1 MEILITESQYIKIFE
16 QQKKVVQTVAPKNAT
31 YVTQNDWTLTSDST
45 FGGDLKI
52 PKGTKFT
59 AHQIGDPK
67 VADDG
72 GEKYWVSVDRMVDVG
87 KFDPY
92 AKEPQKQKLTYSTI
106 FWCSG
111 KNAGKFWN
119 VPSKSW
125 YVDEKKILS
134 NQLSKNLCYKAYGDQ
149 YNIKNADKWS
159 EQAALKKE
167 KASLEGYKTTSLYKD
182 ANGVGVP
189 YVKSVDYSRN
199 VKYLS
204 GLGLIT
210 NNLPTTPVNQSHHFN
225 LSALLSIKTINDK
238 FINSVGAGTS
248 SCLNIGIFATM
259 PHKKFANYGYNT
271 AIKLSSDPGSL
282 LEGIIKAKDKELYAN
297 FILTD
302 FIFNYPKLIND
313 VNAGAKNKMS
323 ANGGLSSEYFPDGV
337 MRFMEG
343 WYKSY
348 NVSAISKYMNSSPQP
363 RCKGGGWL
371 TPERT
376 HMILDGLQIAS
387 MFVPVVGPF
396 LAAGIGTVNSA
407 VYFTEGKNTEA
418 AITLGLSLLPM
429 VSKIP
434 GVKAIATTTLESIAV
449 KVASKAP
456 TFTALEE
463 SALKTLWD
471 NSKALKTEIKAY
483 INQISENPNVQS
495 WIKTGVG
502 EGEKKVEEK
511 IRDNI
516 QSNTGIYTSVKQIS
530 KSGIKNVG

>member
-313 VNAGAKNKMS
+313 VNAGGTNKMS

>member
-16 QQKKVVQTVAPKNAT
+16 QQKKVTQTVVPKNAT
-31 YVTQNDWTLTSDST
+31 YVTQNEWTLSSDST

-67 VADDG
+67 VMDDG

-92 AKEPQKQKLTYSTI
+92 AKVPQKQKITYSTI
-106 FWCSG
+106 FWCKG
-111 KNAGKFWN
+111 ENAGKFWN
-119 VPSKSW
+119 APSKSW

-149 YNIKNADKWS
+149 YNIKNADKWLEQS
-159 EQAALKKE
+159 ELKKNKE
-167 KASLEGYKTTSLYKD
+167 SLEGYKKTSIYKN

-189 YVKSVDYSRN
+189 YVLSVDYARN

-204 GLGLIT
+204 GLGLLT
-210 NNLPTTPVNQSHHFN
+210 NKLPTTPENQSHHFN
-225 LSALLSIKTINDK
+225 LSALLSIKTINDN
-238 FINSVGAGTS
+238 FINSVGAGLS

-259 PHKKFANYGYNT
+259 PHKKFPNYGYNT

-282 LEGIIKAKDKELYAN
+282 LEGIVKAKDKELYAN

-313 VNAGAKNKMS
+313 VNAGGTNKMS
-323 ANGGLSSEYFPDGV
+323 ANGGLSTEYFPDGV

-348 NVSAISKYMNSSPQP
+348 NVSAISTYMNSLPQP
-363 RCKGGGWL
+363 RCGGGGGITSEDMHL
-371 TPERT
+371 L
-376 HMILDGLQIAS
+376 LDGLQIVS
-387 MFVPVVGPF
+387 LFIPVAGPF
-396 LAAGIGTVNSA
+396 IAAGIGTINSA
-407 VYFTEGKNTEA
+407 TYFAEGKNTEA
-418 AITLGLSLLPM
+418 AITLGLSLLPII
-429 VSKIP
+429 SKIP
-434 GVKAIATTTLESIAV
+434 GVKQIATTTLESIAV
-449 KVASKAP
+449 KIASKAP
-456 TFTALEE
+456 TFTALEG
-463 SALKTLWD
+463 SALKTLLE
-471 NSKALKTEIKAY
+471 NSKALKSELKAY
-483 INQISENPNVQS
+483 ITQTSENPTVQK
-495 WIKTGVG
+495 WIKTAI
-502 EGEKKVEEK
+502 EQGEKKVDEK

-516 QSNTGIYTSVKQIS
+516 QSNTGIYTSVKQVS
-530 KSGIKNVG
+530 KAGIKSYS

>member
-16 QQKKVVQTVAPKNAT
+16 QQKKVTQTASPKNAT
-31 YVTQNDWTLTSDST
+31 YTTQNEWTLTSDSA
-45 FGGDLKI
+45 FGGNLKI

-59 AHQIGDPK
+59 SHQIGDPK
-67 VADDG
+67 VKDDG

-92 AKEPQKQKLTYSTI
+92 AKVPQKQKLTYSTI
-106 FWCSG
+106 FWCKG
-111 KNAGKFWN
+111 ENAGKFWN
-119 VPSKSW
+119 APSKSW

-149 YNIKNADKWS
+149 YNIKNADKWA

-167 KASLEGYKTTSLYKD
+167 KESDEYHKKTSLYKD
-182 ANGVGVP
+182 ANGVGVS
-189 YVKSVDYSRN
+189 YVKSVDYIRDK
-199 VKYLS
+199 KYLS
-204 GLGLIT
+204 GVGLIT
-210 NNLPTTPVNQSHHFN
+210 DNLPTTPINSSHHFN
-225 LSALLSIKTINDK
+225 LSALQSIKTINDK
-238 FINSVGAGTS
+238 FINSVGAGLT

-271 AIKLSSDPGSL
+271 AIKLSSEPGSL
-282 LEGIIKAKDKELYAN
+282 LEGIAKANNKELYAN

-313 VNAGAKNKMS
+313 VNAGSANIMS
-323 ANGGLSSEYFPDGV
+323 ATGGISTQYFPDGV

-348 NVSAISKYMNSSPQP
+348 NVNEISKYMNSFPQP
-363 RCKGGGWL
+363 RCKGGGSISPD
-371 TPERT
+371 TI
-376 HMILDGLQIAS
+376 HMILEGLQIVA

-396 LAAGIGTVNSA
+396 LAVGIGTVNSA
-407 VYFTEGKNTEA
+407 VYFSEGKNTDA
-418 AITLGLSLLPM
+418 AIALGLSLLPM

-434 GVKAIATTTLESIAV
+434 GVKAIANTTLESIAV
-449 KVASKAP
+449 KVATKAP
-456 TFTALEE
+456 KFTALEE

-471 NSKALKTEIKAY
+471 NSKALKTELKSY
-483 INQISENPNVQS
+483 ITQASKNPNVQA
-495 WIKTGVG
+495 WIKTGV
-502 EGEKKVEEK
+502 EQGEKKVGEK

-516 QSNTGIYTSVKQIS
+516 QSNTGIYTSVKQAA
-530 KSGIKNVG
+530 KAGIKSYG